1 MFTSLM
7 GSFVNLVIK
16 EEPIITVKEEEFIPG
31 ILKIFYNPPITLL
44 GQQILCVNVG
54 GALIPIFLSF
64 YLLPKIPLYIT
75 VPSIA
80 FVALFSKFM
89 SRVVEGVGVV
99 IPAFI
104 PPIISALIAFIL
116 YPDNPAPVA
125 YVSGALGTL
134 IGADILNLRK
144 LKDLPGIVSIG
155 GAGVFDGIFLT
166 GVLAALLS

>member
-1 MFTSLM
+1 
-7 GSFVNLVIK
+7 
-16 EEPIITVKEEEFIPG
+16 
-31 ILKIFYNPPITLL
+31 
-44 GQQILCVNVG
+44 
-54 GALIPIFLSF
+54 
-64 YLLPKIPLYIT
+64 
-75 VPSIA
+75 
-80 FVALFSKFM
+80 M